1 MPTITP
7 GATSEVK
14 RSNQPRENVSRSFFD
29 LSHRVCSTDVYGRVQ
44 PFLHFEAIRG
54 DEITFGAN
62 TTLRSLTLQTPQMS
76 KIFEQKDFFAV
87 PMQAIL
93 PFNWD
98 LIETQ
103 PVTGDDIDATLA
115 NCVLPVSITSSEIS
129 PFKSASTLTPEEKSP
144 RYLLRFFLYNLFFSD
159 DSLAK
164 RLGYNFSSLIRAV
177 TFQTQDNKVHS
188 FDNWD
193 EFVDAFIDTLIND
206 ANMFQLPNVSDEE
219 FFNGDLKVIK
229 VPEFSRSGSSTSI
242 DYSYIRG
249 YDKKG
254 LIRDWLR
261 HYTNDAVYYYNT
273 GSSDKNYDF
282 IEFDAS
288 AATLFESVVVKF
300 GFTNPGAS
308 VCINMSYLAA
318 YQIVCAHYYS
328 NDKIDY
334 VTTAD
339 LYRSSM
345 FQLSASSASSP
356 SPRFFTWNGIRKQY
370 DYLSGSYINNC
381 VNTRLSLFT
390 AHTFPKD
397 TPYPYNYACD
407 FSYIQALMGYH
418 RSLRFE
424 DKLVNARKTPYSLGP
439 SMEVTV
445 KDNKANVVDIT
456 ASIQAQRF
464 RNLINK
470 VGRSAKEQSGKLF
483 GVSVAYDYHDPSY
496 LGRFRREANIYET
509 ENTANVQFTAPNN
522 ITSNIRLTSSGKGIH
537 YEFDRTTL
545 VIGLTSYDMSRV
557 YTDAMDRSILHI
569 NRYDYFLPQFQHI
582 GDQGIPSC
590 SLTFDT
596 GDVPALSPFGYEV
609 RNGEYKSILDTCVG
623 GFRKYLKTWL
633 NMYTPISKVASIN
646 TVAVNNQPE
655 FQRISSDFIRSYPA
669 ELDRFFLSLQH
680 NTDCGSFHFIVENFN
695 IVNANRPII
704 MNPQIL

>member
-14 RSNQPRENVSRSFFD
+14 RTNEPKQKVSRSFFD

-76 KIFEQKDFFAV
+76 KIYEQKDFFAV

-103 PVTGDDIDATLA
+103 PVTGDDVNSNLVSCA
-115 NCVLPVSITSSEIS
+115 LPFNPSSEPDI
-129 PFKSASTLTPEEKSP
+129 PLFSTPTGIGSSVKAGYYML
-144 RYLLRFFLYNLFFSD
+144 RLFLCNLLFSD
-159 DSLAK
+159 DSVAK
-164 RLGYNFSSLIRAV
+164 RLGYNFSSSIYRIS
-177 TFQTQDNKVHS
+177 FKTQDNVIHV

-193 EFVDAFIDTLIND
+193 EFLDSFIDALITG
-206 ANMFQLPNVSDEE
+206 ANMFKLPGVTDEE
-219 FFNGDLKVIK
+219 FYNGDLKSIE
-229 VPEFSRSGSSTSI
+229 VPCYSLANSILNNSTFI
-242 DYSYIRG
+242 IRG

-261 HYTNDAVYYYNT
+261 CYTNDYVYRYSA
-273 GSSDKNYDF
+273 GSNFDF
-282 IEFDAS
+282 TSFDSGAS
-288 AATLFESVVVKF
+288 VLFESVEVSF
-300 GFTNPGAS
+300 GS
-308 VCINMSYLAA
+308 VANDGKPVYLNLGYALA
-318 YQIVCAHYYS
+318 YQIVCSHYYT

-334 VTTAD
+334 ITTAD
-339 LYRSSM
+339 LYRSNLLALLLAIPQFSE
-345 FQLSASSASSP
+345 SY
-356 SPRFFTWNGIRKQY
+356 FTWNGVRKRY
-370 DYLSGSYINNC
+370 DYCSGHYLNFVFNSQARVFSPSTFTLAQ
-381 VNTRLSLFT
+381 VNAF
-390 AHTFPKD
+390 
-397 TPYPYNYACD
+397 YPA
-407 FSYIQALMGYH
+407 FAYIQAIFGYH

-445 KDNKANVVDIT
+445 QDNKANVVDIT

-496 LGRFRREANIYET
+496 LGKFRREANIYET

-522 ITSNIRLTSSGKGIH
+522 ITSNIRLTSSGKGVH

-545 VIGLTSYDMSRV
+545 VIGITSYDMSRV

-569 NRYDYFLPQFQHI
+569 NRFDYFLPQFQHI
-582 GDQGIPSC
+582 GDQQIPAC
-590 SLTFDT
+590 SLSLDT
-596 GDVPALSPFGYEV
+596 GDYGAFNAFGYEV

-633 NMYTPISKVASIN
+633 NMYKPVQSITVLSASSISSVTRFS
-646 TVAVNNQPE
+646 P
-655 FQRISSDFIRSYPA
+655 ISSDFIRSYPA

>member
-14 RSNQPRENVSRSFFD
+14 RTNQPRQKVSRSFFD

-76 KIFEQKDFFAV
+76 SIFEQKDFFAV

-98 LIETQ
+98 LVETQ
-103 PVTGDDIDATLA
+103 PVTGDDVNANLV
-115 NCVLPVSITSSEIS
+115 NCVLPFSPVSTSFSLFS
-129 PFKSASTLTPEEKSP
+129 TTFTGSLNLKASY
-144 RYLLRFFLYNLFFSD
+144 YLQRFFLYNLLFSD
-159 DSLAK
+159 DSLSK
-164 RLGYNFSSLIRAV
+164 RLGYNFSSALYRI
-177 TFQTQDNKVHS
+177 TYQTQDSEVHV

-193 EFVDAFIDTLIND
+193 EFVDSFIDALIVG
-206 ANMFQLPNVSDEE
+206 ANMFKLPGTTDEE
-219 FFNGDLKVIK
+219 FYNGDLKTIN
-229 VPEFSRSGSSTSI
+229 VPTYSISNNTLVASGTF
-242 DYSYIRG
+242 IRG

-261 HYTNDAVYYYNT
+261 TYTNDAVYRYNE
-273 GSSDKNYDF
+273 GSNFDF
-282 IEFDAS
+282 IAFDS
-288 AATLFESVVVKF
+288 AAEVLFESVNVQF
-300 GFTNPGAS
+300 GTNMVGTN
-308 VCINMSYLAA
+308 VLNLNMSYAAA

-334 VTTAD
+334 ITTAE
-339 LYRSSM
+339 LYRSSI
-345 FQLSASSASSP
+345 FSIFSALDSTSS
-356 SPRFFTWNGIRKQY
+356 RTFNWNGISKNY
-370 DYLSGSYINNC
+370 DYLSGYYINIVFNSRLVAFSSFSANTLQ
-381 VNTRLSLFT
+381 VN
-390 AHTFPKD
+390 
-397 TPYPYNYACD
+397 NYA
-407 FSYIQALMGYH
+407 FAFAWAQALLGYH

-424 DKLVNARKTPYSLGP
+424 DKLVNARKAPYSLGP

-445 KDNKANVVDIT
+445 QDNKANVVDIT

-483 GVSVAYDYHDPSY
+483 GVSVSYDYHDPSY
-496 LGRFRREANIYET
+496 LGKFRRQANIYET

-569 NRYDYFLPQFQHI
+569 NRFDYFLPQFQHI
-582 GDQGIPSC
+582 GDQVIPAC
-590 SLTFDT
+590 SLT
-596 GDVPALSPFGYEV
+596 LSPGQIAPLDAFGYEV
-609 RNGEYKSILDTCVG
+609 RNGEYKSMLDTCVG

-633 NMYTPISKVASIN
+633 NMYTPMSKVTSLTAVAASTEPYFN
-646 TVAVNNQPE
+646 P
-655 FQRISSDFIRSYPA
+655 ISSDFIRSYPA

-695 IVNANRPII
+695 SIGANRPII

>member
-14 RSNQPRENVSRSFFD
+14 RTNQPREKVSRSFFN

-76 KIFEQKDFFAV
+76 KIYEQKDFFAV

-103 PVTGDDIDATLA
+103 PVTGDDVNA
-115 NCVLPVSITSSEIS
+115 NSVGCVLSIPGLSSDIRPFLASSSLTSAQKA
-129 PFKSASTLTPEEKSP
+129 P
-144 RYLLRFFLYNLFFSD
+144 YYMLRFFQYNLFYSD

-164 RLGYNFSSLIRAV
+164 RLGYNFSSMIRRITYQDSSKV
-177 TFQTQDNKVHS
+177 THT

-193 EFVDAFIDTLIND
+193 EFVDSFIDTLILQAD
-206 ANMFQLPNVSDEE
+206 MFSLPGVDSDDE
-219 FFNGDLKVIK
+219 FYNGDLKVIK
-229 VPEFSRSGSSTSI
+229 VPCLSRSGSSESI
-242 DYSYIRG
+242 GYGYIRG

-261 HYTNDAVYYYNT
+261 YYTNDAVYYYVS
-273 GSSDKNYDF
+273 GSSNRNFDF
-282 IEFDAS
+282 IDFTT
-288 AATLFESVVVKF
+288 AAPIFESVVVSF
-300 GFTNPGAS
+300 GFSSSEPLN
-308 VCINMSYLAA
+308 VNMSYFAA

-334 VTTAD
+334 ITTAD
-339 LYRSSM
+339 LYRSNM
-345 FQLSASSASSP
+345 FSLSCLPNTPPSAS
-356 SPRFFTWNGIRKQY
+356 FFVWNGVSKQY
-370 DYLSGSYINNC
+370 DYLSGYYINSIF
-381 VNTRLSLFT
+381 VTRGYLFSEHSYSS
-390 AHTFPKD
+390 AVV
-397 TPYPYNYACD
+397 YPNSFAFA
-407 FSYIQALMGYH
+407 FSYMQALLGYH

-445 KDNKANVVDIT
+445 QDNKANVVDIT
-456 ASIQAQRF
+456 SSIQAQRF

-522 ITSNIRLTSSGKGIH
+522 ITSNIRLTSSGKGVH

-557 YTDAMDRSILHI
+557 YTDAMDRSVLHV
-569 NRYDYFLPQFQHI
+569 NRFDYFLPQFQHI
-582 GDQGIPSC
+582 GDQIIPAI
-590 SLTFDT
+590 SLSMDT
-596 GDVPALSPFGYEV
+596 GSLSADSAFGYEV

-633 NMYTPISKVASIN
+633 NMYTPITRVVSIN
-646 TVAVNNQPE
+646 SVRLNIQPE
-655 FQRISSDFIRSYPA
+655 FQVITSDFIRSYPA

>member
-14 RSNQPRENVSRSFFD
+14 RTNEPKQKVSRSFFD

-62 TTLRSLTLQTPQMS
+62 TTLRSLTLQTPQLS
-76 KIFEQKDFFAV
+76 NIFEQKDFFAI

-103 PVTGDDIDATLA
+103 PVTGDDVDPNLVGCVLDYHPSGGGFPLFQSPTSFDATPRA
-115 NCVLPVSITSSEIS
+115 NHYMT
-129 PFKSASTLTPEEKSP
+129 
-144 RYLLRFFLYNLFFSD
+144 RFFLYNLLFSD
-159 DSLAK
+159 DSLVK
-164 RLGYNFSSLIRAV
+164 RLGYNFSSALYRIEY
-177 TFQTQDNKVHS
+177 TTQDNKVYS

-193 EFVDAFIDTLIND
+193 EFCDSFIDALIEG
-206 ANMFQLPNVSDEE
+206 ANMFQLPDKTDDE
-219 FFNGDLKVIK
+219 FYDGKLKTIE
-229 VPEFSRSGSSTSI
+229 VPTYSI
-242 DYSYIRG
+242 SNDALVNSFTLIRG
-249 YDKKG
+249 FDKKS

-261 HYTNDAVYYYNT
+261 VYTNDALYRYSPGANF
-273 GSSDKNYDF
+273 DF
-282 IEFDAS
+282 LTFNSAAS
-288 AATLFESVVVKF
+288 ALFESVDVYLAEATSD
-300 GFTNPGAS
+300 GTS
-308 VCINMSYLAA
+308 LYLNMGYCAA
-318 YQIVCAHYYS
+318 YQIVCAHFYS

-334 VTTAD
+334 ITTAE
-339 LYRSSM
+339 LYRTSM
-345 FQLSASSASSP
+345 RSLISGTTLNPQPELQT
-356 SPRFFTWNGIRKQY
+356 FTWNGVKKIY
-370 DYLSGSYINNC
+370 DYLSGAYINYAF
-381 VNTRLSLFT
+381 NTCCRAFT
-390 AHTFPKD
+390 SYSPSTAGSVRDSQFCF
-397 TPYPYNYACD
+397 A
-407 FSYIQALMGYH
+407 YIQALIGYK

-445 KDNKANVVDIT
+445 QDNKANVVDIT

-483 GVSVAYDYHDPSY
+483 KISVAYDYHDPSY
-496 LGRFRREANIYET
+496 LGKFRRKANIYET
-509 ENTANVQFTAPNN
+509 ENTADVQFSAPNN
-522 ITSNIRLTSSGKGIH
+522 ITSNIRLSSSGKGVH

-557 YTDAMDRSILHI
+557 YTDALDRSILHVS
-569 NRYDYFLPQFQHI
+569 RFDYFLPQFQHI
-582 GDQGIPSC
+582 GDQSIPAC
-590 SLTFDT
+590 SLSLDT
-596 GDVPALSPFGYEV
+596 GSYGGENSFGYEV

-623 GFRKYLKTWL
+623 GFRNYLRTWL
-633 NMYTPISKVASIN
+633 NMYKPVQTVTIFNSTTLSSVARFF
-646 TVAVNNQPE
+646 P
-655 FQRISSDFIRSYPA
+655 ISSDFIRSYPA

-695 IVNANRPII
+695 SVAANRPII